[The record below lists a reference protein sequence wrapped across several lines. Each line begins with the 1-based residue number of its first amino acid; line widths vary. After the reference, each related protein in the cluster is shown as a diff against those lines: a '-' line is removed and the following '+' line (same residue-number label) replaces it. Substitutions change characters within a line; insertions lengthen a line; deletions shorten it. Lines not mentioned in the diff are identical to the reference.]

1 MTHTFQTTVIL
12 EDDTAV
18 EVTVAYGYT
27 KGYAGD
33 HTDPP
38 ESDMVEIQL
47 VTPDV
52 PASAYDDLAA
62 EAFEDYAAY
71 QADAAEYRYAA
82 SREDW

>member
-1 MTHTFQTTVIL
+1 MTQHTFTTTIDGQDVVVIY
-12 EDDTAV
+12 E
-18 EVTVAYGYT
+18 YH

-33 HTDPP
+33 WIDPANG
-38 ESDMVEIQL
+38 DMVEIIA

-71 QADAAEYRYAA
+71 LSDAAEYRAEMRRDY
-82 SREDW
+82 DD